1 MPQAVPERKLLVV
14 SSRARWRA
22 WLLKNHA
29 SSSEIWLVYFRKH
42 TGRPR
47 ISYNDAVEEALCFGW
62 IDSTVRSIDGDR
74 FAQRFSVRRPGSAYS
89 EANRERLRA
98 LVREGKVSRKILK
111 SLPDLSP
118 RTFRI
123 PPDILGA
130 VRMNRSAWK
139 NFRRFSRAYIRIR
152 VAYIEGAR
160 GRRAEYRK
168 RLSHFVRMTEL
179 NRQFGFGGIDKHY

>member
-1 MPQAVPERKLLVV
+1 MPRPIPESKLLRV

-29 SSSEIWLVYFRKH
+29 SRSEIWLVYCRKH
-42 TGRPR
+42 TGRAR

-74 FAQRFSVRRPGSAYS
+74 FAQRFSVRRLGSKYS

-98 LVREGKVSRKILK
+98 LLRDGKVSRRILG

-118 RTFRI
+118 RAFRM

-130 VRMNRSAWK
+130 VRMNRRAWK

-152 VAYIEGAR
+152 VAYIDGAR
-160 GRRAEYRK
+160 GRPNEFRK
-168 RLSHFVRMTEL
+168 RLSHFIRMTEL
-179 NRQFGFGGIDKHY
+179 NRQFGFGGIERHY